1 MADPTAPSLIPPLIP
16 VAIEDEMRQ
25 AYLDY
30 SMSVIVGRALPD
42 VRDGLMP
49 VHRRFLYAM
58 FEQGMLHNKRYSKCA
73 GTVGEVLKKYHPHG
87 DASVYD
93 AMVRLA
99 QEWNLRALLV
109 DGQGNFGSID
119 GDSAAAYRYTEARLT
134 KLAEAMLADIDKD
147 TVDFG
152 PNFDD
157 STTEPLV
164 LPTRF
169 PNLLVNGSAGIAVG
183 MATNIPPHN
192 LGEVI
197 ESCVHL
203 IDHPEA
209 QLRDLMDPKIGG
221 TLPGGI
227 QGPDFPT
234 GGLLMGVGP
243 VRALY
248 ETGRAI
254 LKLRA
259 KVDVETDKKT
269 GRETIV
275 VLEVPYQ
282 VNKAR
287 AIQAIAELVKDKRLE
302 GISDLRDESSREG
315 IRGVVETKRD
325 AVVGVV
331 LNNLYQHS
339 SLFQDSFGATL
350 LAIDRGQPRTLG
362 LKAILERFIA
372 HRRDVVTRRTR
383 YDLRKA
389 KEREHILAGYKIALD
404 HIDEIIAVIKASAN
418 RETASLQLQS
428 LFALSEIQAKAI
440 LEMQLQRLTGLEKE
454 KIMNELAEVQ
464 ALITRLSAILS
475 SEQLL
480 LTVIKDELRE
490 VQKDFADPRRTE
502 IVGAVE
508 DLSDED
514 LIAVEDMVVT
524 FSHSG
529 YVKRNP
535 VSLYRAQRRGGRGK
549 AGAAQVDEDF
559 IEQIFVAST
568 HAYVLI
574 FTSKGRVFW
583 LKVHNLPQAGRNARG
598 KAIVNL
604 VQLAADEKIA
614 ALLPVKE
621 LKAKE
626 KDEDDAEPA
635 AEEPAAAEPA
645 AADSAAEPAS
655 GEGEVS
661 PESEAAKIAQ
671 SALQIASGPYLIFVT
686 QNGLIKRTKLA
697 AFARPRA
704 AGLKALSIEDN
715 DSLVS
720 VLFGKGDEDVLIGTA
735 QGMTI
740 RFEQKEARAMGRT
753 AFGVKGITL
762 EAGDIVV
769 GAELAHPGATLLTI
783 TENGYGKR
791 STIEDYRLTHRGG
804 KGVIDIKTGGRN
816 GLVVAM
822 LQVTDADELMLITNK
837 GMLIRTRVA
846 DISIIGRNTQG
857 VRLMD
862 LTQEAEKVV
871 GATRAPEEREADAA
885 AAVAQ
890 DQADAEDDGDGNEGN
905 GSGGSG
911 SGGPPEGAGT

>member
-1 MADPTAPSLIPPLIP
+1 MAEATGPQLVP

-42 VRDGLMP
+42 VRDGLKP
-49 VHRRFLYAM
+49 VHRRILYAM
-58 FEQGMLHNKRYSKCA
+58 FDQGMLHNKRYSKAA

-93 AMVRLA
+93 ALVRLA
-99 QEWNLRALLV
+99 QEWNLRHPLV

-134 KLAEAMLADIDKD
+134 RLAEMMLADIDKD

-183 MATNIPPHN
+183 MATNVPPHN

-197 ESCVHL
+197 ESVVHL

-209 QLRDLMDPKIGG
+209 PLGQILDPKLGG
-221 TLPGGI
+221 TLLGGI

-234 GGLLMGVGP
+234 GGILMGVSP
-243 VRALY
+243 IRALY
-248 ETGRAI
+248 ETGRGI
-254 LKLRA
+254 LRMRA
-259 KVDVETDKKT
+259 KVEVEIDKRT
-269 GRETIV
+269 ERERIV
-275 VLEVPYQ
+275 VTEVPYQ

-287 AIQAIAELVKDKRLE
+287 AIQSIADLVKDKKLE

-315 IRGVVETKRD
+315 IRAVVETKRD
-325 AVVGVV
+325 AITGVV

-339 SLFQDSFGATL
+339 SLFQDSFGATML
-350 LAIDRGQPRTLG
+350 SIDHGQPRTLG

-383 YDLRKA
+383 YELRKA
-389 KEREHILAGYKIALD
+389 KEREHILLGYKIALD
-404 HIDEIIAVIKASAN
+404 HIDEIIALIKASAS
-418 RETASLQLQS
+418 RDEASQKLQK
-428 LFALSEIQAKAI
+428 FYELSEIQAKAI

-454 KIMNELAEVQ
+454 KIVSELAEVQ
-464 ALITRLSAILS
+464 TLITRLQAILS
-475 SEQLL
+475 SEKLL
-480 LTVIKDELRE
+480 LDVIKDELRE
-490 VQKDFADPRRTE
+490 VKGLFADPRRTDIQGE
-502 IVGAVE
+502 AS

-514 LIAVEDMVVT
+514 LIAEEDMVVT
-524 FSHSG
+524 FSHQG

-549 AGAAQVDEDF
+549 AGAGTTEEDF

-583 LKVHNLPQAGRNARG
+583 LKVHELPQAGRAARG

-604 VQLAADEKIA
+604 VPLAEGEKIA
-614 ALLPVKE
+614 ALRAVKE
-621 LKAKE
+621 LRAAK
-626 KDEDDAEPA
+626 KDDEDGTEA
-635 AEEPAAAEPA
+635 AEEPAAAEEQA
-645 AADSAAEPAS
+645 
-655 GEGEVS
+655 EGEDVE
-661 PESEAAKIAQ
+661 ESEASRVAAKAVQ
-671 SALQIASGPYLIFVT
+671 VAAGPYIIFVT
-686 QNGLIKRTKLA
+686 QNGLIKRTKLE
-697 AFARPRA
+697 AFARPRPS
-704 AGLKALSIEDN
+704 GLRALSIED
-715 DSLVS
+715 DDELVA
-720 VLFGKGDEDVLIGTA
+720 VMHAKGDEDVIIGTS
-735 QGMTI
+735 QGMAI
-740 RFEQKEARAMGRT
+740 RFDQKEVRSMGRA

-762 EAGDIVV
+762 EQGDRVV
-769 GAELAHPGATLLTI
+769 GAELARPGATLFTM

-791 STIEDYRLTHRGG
+791 TAIEEYRLTHRGG
-804 KGVIDIKTGGRN
+804 KGVIDIKTGDRN
-816 GLVVAM
+816 GNVVAM
-822 LQVTDADELMLITNK
+822 LQVTDADQVMIITNK
-837 GMLIRTRVA
+837 GTLIRSRVA
-846 DISIIGRNTQG
+846 DVSIIGRNTQG
-857 VRLMD
+857 VRVMALSQD
-862 LTQEAEKVV
+862 GEKVV
-871 GATRAPEEREADAA
+871 GATRTPEEREADAA
-885 AAVAQ
+885 AAVASE
-890 DQADAEDDGDGNEGN
+890 QADDDDDG
-905 GSGGSG
+905 S
-911 SGGPPEGAGT
+911 PPDEA